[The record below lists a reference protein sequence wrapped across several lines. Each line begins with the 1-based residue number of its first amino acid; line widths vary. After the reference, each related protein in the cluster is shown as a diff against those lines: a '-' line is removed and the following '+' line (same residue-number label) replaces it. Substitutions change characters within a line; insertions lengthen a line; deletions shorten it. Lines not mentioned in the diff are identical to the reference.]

1 MGVMHIVWSV
11 IVGFVIGLVAR
22 AITPG
27 ADHMGFIA
35 TSVLGIVGSF
45 GGGFLGSVIWKPEE
59 GAPVHPAGFILSVVG
74 AVLLLV
80 VWHYLQ

>member
-11 IVGFVIGLVAR
+11 IVGFVVGLVAR
-22 AITPG
+22 AIAPG
-27 ADHMGFIA
+27 ADHLGFIA
-35 TSVLGIVGSF
+35 TSVLCIVGSF
-45 GGGFLGSVIWKPEE
+45 VGGFLGSLIWRPKE
-59 GAPVHPAGFILSVVG
+59 GASVHPAGFILSVVG

>member
-11 IVGFVIGLVAR
+11 IVGFVAGLVAR

-35 TSVLGIVGSF
+35 TSVLGIRTMNLSI
-45 GGGFLGSVIWKPEE
+45 S
-59 GAPVHPAGFILSVVG
+59 APSELLSRSS
-74 AVLLLV
+74 LNSLII
-80 VWHYLQ
+80 QFS

>member
-1 MGVMHIVWSV
+1 MGVMHIIWSV
-11 IVGFVIGLVAR
+11 IVGFVVGLVAR

-27 ADHMGFIA
+27 TDHMGFIA

-45 GGGFLGSVIWKPEE
+45 VGGFLGSLIWKPKE
-59 GAPVHPAGFILSVVG
+59 GGAVHPAGFILSVVG

-80 VWHYLQ
+80 VWHHLQ